1 MAYGLINERK
11 RNKWMN
17 EAVLI
22 RIFVNKCLE
31 YFSDITGS
39 NPGQARFQDFE
50 AQKLA

>member
-1 MAYGLINERK
+1 
-11 RNKWMN
+11 MN

-31 YFSDITGS
+31 YFSDIAGA

-50 AQKLA
+50 AQKMA